1 MPDQAT
7 ATPPSPQPP
16 ISLVV
21 PDPGADEER
30 RRGLRRMRTVA
41 VGLLLLAACVYV
53 ATLGGD
59 GVWGFVNA
67 GAEASMVGAIA
78 DWFAVTALFK
88 HPLGLPIPHTALV
101 PKRKDELGKGL
112 EEFVGENFLQEDI
125 IRERVAAAGIS
136 ARVGDWLSDPANA
149 RRVVDEVS
157 DVAAIALGK
166 VRDDHVADLV
176 TQALVP
182 RFREEPI
189 APLLGT
195 TLMEVLRDD
204 LHHGVVDLVLEE
216 MHRWLVDNPETF
228 SRVLGERAPWWAPPR
243 LNDAVTTRI
252 HVEAVAWIEDI
263 RADPQHRARE
273 ALDSMLGQLAR
284 DLLNDEETQARA
296 EAFKVRLLDHPQ
308 VVTTAISLW
317 KAMRSALLGSI
328 QDREGAVRRRLL
340 VELNLFSQR
349 LREDA
354 ALRERLDR
362 TVAELAVFMI
372 ERYGAELTTVI
383 THTIERWDGKEAARR
398 IELHV
403 GRDLQFIRIN
413 GTIVGGLVGV
423 LIHTVSLLVH

>member
-1 MPDQAT
+1 M
-7 ATPPSPQPP
+7 
-16 ISLVV
+16 
-21 PDPGADEER
+21 
-30 RRGLRRMRTVA
+30 
-41 VGLLLLAACVYV
+41 VYA
-53 ATLGGD
+53 ATLGQD
-59 GVWGFVNA
+59 GFWGFVNA

-88 HPLGLPIPHTALV
+88 HPLGLPIPHTALI

-112 EEFVGENFLQEDI
+112 EEFVGENFLQEAV
-125 IRERVAAAGIS
+125 IRERVAAATIS

-157 DVAAIALGK
+157 DVAVIALGN
-166 VRDDHVADLV
+166 VRDEHIADLV
-176 TQALVP
+176 TEALVP

-204 LHHGVVDLVLEE
+204 LHHGVVDLAVEE

-228 SRVLGERAPWWAPPR
+228 ARVLGERAPWWAPPK

-252 HVEAVAWIEDI
+252 HVEAVAWMEDI
-263 RADPQHRARE
+263 RDDPHHRARE

-284 DLLNDEETQARA
+284 DLLNDQDTMDRA
-296 EAFKVRLLDHPQ
+296 ESFKVRLLDHPQ

-328 QDREGAVRRRLL
+328 RERDGAVRRRLL
-340 VELNLFSQR
+340 EELNLFSGR

-362 TVAELAVFMI
+362 TAADVAVFMI
-372 ERYGAELTTVI
+372 GRYGAELTTVI

-423 LIHTVSLLVH
+423 VIHAISILTG

>member
-1 MPDQAT
+1 MSAAQ
-7 ATPPSPQPP
+7 PS
-16 ISLVV
+16 ISLIT
-21 PDPGADEER
+21 PDPGADEAR

-53 ATLGGD
+53 ATLGRD
-59 GVWGFVNA
+59 GLGGFVNA

-88 HPLGLPIPHTALV
+88 HPMGLPIPHTALI
-101 PKRKDELGKGL
+101 PRRKDELGKGL

-125 IRERVAAAGIS
+125 IRERVAAATIS
-136 ARVGDWLSDPANA
+136 ARVGDWLDDPANA

-157 DVAAIALGK
+157 DVAVIALGN
-166 VRDDHVADLV
+166 VRDDHIADLV
-176 TQALVP
+176 TEALVP

-189 APLLGT
+189 SPLLGT

-204 LHHGVVDLVLEE
+204 LHHGVVDLAVEE

-228 SRVLGERAPWWAPPR
+228 ARVLGERAPWWAPTR

-252 HVEAVAWIEDI
+252 HLEAVVWMEDI
-263 RADPQHRARE
+263 RDDPHHRARE
-273 ALDSMLGQLAR
+273 ALDSLLGQLAH
-284 DLLNDEETQARA
+284 DLLNDEETMARA

-317 KAMRSALLGSI
+317 KAMRAALLGSI
-328 QDREGAVRRRLL
+328 RDRDGAVRRRLL
-340 VELNLFSQR
+340 EELNLFAGR
-349 LREDA
+349 LRGDA

-362 TVAELAVFMI
+362 TAADLAVFMI
-372 ERYGAELTTVI
+372 GRYGTELTTVI

-423 LIHTVSLLVH
+423 VIHAVSLAVG

>member
-1 MPDQAT
+1 MAAT
-7 ATPPSPQPP
+7 QPTV
-16 ISLVV
+16 SLIT
-21 PDPGADEER
+21 PDPGADEAR
-30 RRGLRRMRTVA
+30 RRGLRQMRTVA

-53 ATLGGD
+53 ATLGRD
-59 GVWGFVNA
+59 GFWGFVNA

-88 HPLGLPIPHTALV
+88 HPLGLPIPHTALI

-125 IRERVAAAGIS
+125 IRERVTAATIS
-136 ARVGDWLSDPANA
+136 ARVGDWLADPANA
-149 RRVVDEVS
+149 RRVVDEAS
-157 DVAAIALGK
+157 DVAAIALDK

-182 RFREEPI
+182 RFHDEPI
-189 APLLGT
+189 SPLLGT

-204 LHHGVVDLVLEE
+204 LHHGLIDLAVDE

-228 SRVLGERAPWWAPPR
+228 VSVLEERAPWWAPTK
-243 LNDAVTTRI
+243 LNDAVTSRL
-252 HVEAVAWIEDI
+252 HVQALAWLEDI
-263 RADPQHRARE
+263 RDDPHHQARE
-273 ALDSMLGQLAR
+273 ALDSMLGQLAH
-284 DLLNDEETQARA
+284 DLLNDHETQVRA
-296 EAFKVRLLDHPQ
+296 EALKDRLLEHPQ

-317 KAMRSALLGSI
+317 KAMRSALLSSI
-328 QDREGAVRRRLL
+328 QDREGAVRQRLL
-340 VELNLFSQR
+340 VELNLFAER

-354 ALRERLDR
+354 PLRARLDGMAADL
-362 TVAELAVFMI
+362 TVFMVG
-372 ERYGAELTTVI
+372 RYGAEVTTVI
-383 THTIERWDGKEAARR
+383 TSTIERWDGKEAARR

-423 LIHTVSLLVH
+423 VIHAVSLVVT

>member
-1 MPDQAT
+1 M
-7 ATPPSPQPP
+7 
-16 ISLVV
+16 
-21 PDPGADEER
+21 
-30 RRGLRRMRTVA
+30 
-41 VGLLLLAACVYV
+41 YV
-53 ATLGGD
+53 ATLGRD
-59 GVWGFVNA
+59 GFWGFVNA

-88 HPLGLPIPHTALV
+88 HPLGLPIPHTALI
-101 PKRKDELGKGL
+101 PRRKDELGKGL

-125 IRERVAAAGIS
+125 IRERVAAATIS
-136 ARVGDWLSDPANA
+136 ARVGDWLGDPANA

-176 TQALVP
+176 TQAFVP

-189 APLLGT
+189 SPLLGT

-204 LHHGVVDLVLEE
+204 LHHGVVDLVVDE
-216 MHRWLVDNPETF
+216 MHQLAGRQPGDLHPGAGGAGAVVGAAQAQRRGHHTAPRRRPSPG
-228 SRVLGERAPWWAPPR
+228 SRTSA
-243 LNDAVTTRI
+243 TTRTTG
-252 HVEAVAWIEDI
+252 
-263 RADPQHRARE
+263 PARRSTRCS
-273 ALDSMLGQLAR
+273 ASSPTTCSTTPR
-284 DLLNDEETQARA
+284 PRRRA

-328 QDREGAVRRRLL
+328 QDREGAVRQRLL
-340 VELNLFSQR
+340 DELNVFAER

-362 TVAELAVFMI
+362 VAADLTVFMV

-423 LIHTVSLLVH
+423 VIHAVSLAVH